1 VEKDLTFL
9 GLMAMMDPPRP
20 EVSSAVK
27 ILQQAGIRLVMITG
41 DYGLTAESLARR
53 IGMLTTPTPLIIT
66 GAELEVMNQ
75 VDLLS
80 ILDKEVIFA
89 RMAPEHKLR
98 LVTAYQERGEV
109 VAVTGDG
116 VNDVPALRKADVG
129 VVMGV
134 TGTDVAKEAA
144 DIILTNDNFS
154 TFVTAI
160 EEGRAVYDN
169 LRKFITYIFSS
180 NVPELVPFII
190 TALFQFPLILS
201 VRQILAID
209 LGTDLFTALALGMER
224 PEPDVMKK
232 QPRRRNKPLI
242 DQSLMTR
249 AFLWLGMIEALLC
262 FVGYFIIYDVT
273 SGQHHLGILPDFL
286 HNILD
291 LPGIVEIPVDKA
303 HSLAITVYFAGVV
316 IAQIGNAFACR
327 TEKLRGRM
335 LGWFSNPVLVW
346 GIIMEVGIV
355 FSLIYIQPLA
365 RIFDHYPLPL
375 VYWIGLIFYAPI
387 LYGLDWL
394 RKSFARWLNKERSS

>member
-1 VEKDLTFL
+1 
-9 GLMAMMDPPRP
+9 
-20 EVSSAVK
+20 
-27 ILQQAGIRLVMITG
+27 
-41 DYGLTAESLARR
+41 
-53 IGMLTTPTPLIIT
+53 
-66 GAELEVMNQ
+66 
-75 VDLLS
+75 
-80 ILDKEVIFA
+80 
-89 RMAPEHKLR
+89 
-98 LVTAYQERGEV
+98 
-109 VAVTGDG
+109 
-116 VNDVPALRKADVG
+116 
-129 VVMGV
+129 
-134 TGTDVAKEAA
+134 
-144 DIILTNDNFS
+144 
-154 TFVTAI
+154 
-160 EEGRAVYDN
+160 
-169 LRKFITYIFSS
+169 
-180 NVPELVPFII
+180 
-190 TALFQFPLILS
+190 
-201 VRQILAID
+201 
-209 LGTDLFTALALGMER
+209 
-224 PEPDVMKK
+224 
-232 QPRRRNKPLI
+232 
-242 DQSLMTR
+242 
-249 AFLWLGMIEALLC
+249 
-262 FVGYFIIYDVT
+262 VT